1 MKTKGLKV
9 LTAAAV
15 LSLGLMT
22 MEALAAEGWAM
33 SGNTWVYMDQY
44 GNRVTNEWR
53 KGADNL
59 WRYLNGNGEMAV
71 SCWADEDYF
80 VVSNGIMVANKWVK
94 TRSYYGGDEDVWFY
108 FGNSGKVVK
117 DGWKKIDGR
126 NYLFDSEG
134 VMQTGWTE
142 DNLYYLGSD
151 GAMKTGWR

>member
-71 SCWADEDYF
+71 SCWAE
-80 VVSNGIMVANKWVK
+80 
-94 TRSYYGGDEDVWFY
+94 
-108 FGNSGKVVK
+108 
-117 DGWKKIDGR
+117 
-126 NYLFDSEG
+126 
-134 VMQTGWTE
+134 
-142 DNLYYLGSD
+142 
-151 GAMKTGWR
+151 

>member
-59 WRYLNGNGEMAV
+59 WRSAAGQ
-71 SCWADEDYF
+71 
-80 VVSNGIMVANKWVK
+80 
-94 TRSYYGGDEDVWFY
+94 TRIILWIPTGSWWPI
-108 FGNSGKVVK
+108 SG
-117 DGWKKIDGR
+117 
-126 NYLFDSEG
+126 
-134 VMQTGWTE
+134 
-142 DNLYYLGSD
+142 
-151 GAMKTGWR
+151 